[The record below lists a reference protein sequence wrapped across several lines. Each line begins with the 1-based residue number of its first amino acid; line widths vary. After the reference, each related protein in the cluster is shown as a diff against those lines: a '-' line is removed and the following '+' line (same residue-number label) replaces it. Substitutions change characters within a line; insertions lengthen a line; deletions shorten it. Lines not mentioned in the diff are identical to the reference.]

1 MTQAIITNVSEK
13 LIPSKSYSAQELL
26 KLLMDVV
33 DYEVEIEEFSEL
45 DNKELLKKSKV
56 NEISK
61 LTD

>member
-61 LTD
+61 LID